1 MAVGTSRL
9 INLSDLHV
17 LLSAEKVTGDGVP
30 EGRAEGLP
38 GCSGWHSAFSLLPGH
53 LHGHS
58 LSVIPLRSAKPG
70 RLSWISPPPTLF
82 LAVLS

>member
-30 EGRAEGLP
+30 EGLP
-38 GCSGWHSAFSLLPGH
+38 GSSGWHSSFSLLPGH
-53 LHGHS
+53 LHVHS
-58 LSVIPLRSAKPG
+58 LSVIPLRSAKLG